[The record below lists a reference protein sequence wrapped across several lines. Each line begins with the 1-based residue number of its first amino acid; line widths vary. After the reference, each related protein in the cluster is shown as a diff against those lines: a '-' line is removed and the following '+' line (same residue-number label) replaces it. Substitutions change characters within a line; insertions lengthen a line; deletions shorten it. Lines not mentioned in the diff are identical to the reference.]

1 MIAWRSSRQHFF
13 SLSVFVLLVEDSV
26 GDHSSAK
33 LEGYQELYNMVGSL
47 RRPHFLL
54 LLLLS
59 SCSSKFRPSLRLEDL
74 NSSSLMLPVVK
85 DNKVDEEAQLDARI
99 ERVRRLLGQIEVD
112 EKDSFSAFYD
122 GEEEFVYNDY
132 SDSFEDFRSP
142 EDSLIPVIS
151 MMMIP
156 NKPQITRLLFLRL
169 QVPQRFGF

>member
-1 MIAWRSSRQHFF
+1 
-13 SLSVFVLLVEDSV
+13 
-26 GDHSSAK
+26 
-33 LEGYQELYNMVGSL
+33 
-47 RRPHFLL
+47 
-54 LLLLS
+54 
-59 SCSSKFRPSLRLEDL
+59 
-74 NSSSLMLPVVK
+74 MLPVVK
-85 DNKVDEEAQLDARI
+85 DNNLDEEAQLDARI
-99 ERVRRLLGQIEVD
+99 ERVRRLLGQFEVD
-112 EKDSFSAFYD
+112 EQDSFSAFYD